1 MEIQSF
7 IKFDELSNFD
17 LPALIRQYREF
28 KLKYFDFIVL
38 FKVGNFYETYFSD
51 AFIFSKLTGTIL
63 TRKKFKIGNVPM
75 AGVTHKNIG
84 TYINILLENNYK
96 IVIVDEAEDKKEK
109 EAICE
114 RKVSKIYTKGSLYEL
129 EYLNPSKNNYIAS
142 IYEENNIYKIAY
154 ADVSTGEIYKSC
166 GTYDEIIC
174 ELARISPSELLVPKS
189 SKEKTKLYESY
200 KYELLREEFYEGE
213 GDNKALTGLIN
224 YLKFILGNNI
234 PKFEKTKEYDIK
246 KLLLIDYLTRK
257 NLELTKNAYNNNV
270 EGSLLWA
277 LDYCKTP
284 MGKRLLNS
292 LISTPLYDDVEIQ
305 KRQNILLKTKKFK
318 NEILDLGNIL
328 ECIGDI
334 SRLTSKMSNKTITP
348 LEFLTLKNGLEP
360 LKSIFDVSEK
370 LKLEINY
377 QNRDEEKI
385 LKDYYYILDK
395 TFEDDIEKVKNGD
408 FIKQG
413 ANDELDVLND
423 CHKKLLDELFEYEEY
438 LKYETNI
445 KSLKIGSKAGNYYIE
460 INANSQNTI
469 LSDFAIVQ
477 RLKNSIK
484 YKTSK
489 LIELE
494 EKILSNEKKIK
505 DLKNYIF
512 ENLKKY
518 STEMTE
524 YIRNYSKNI
533 ALFDVCYSQ
542 IKACEKYNL
551 NFAESNNQSGF
562 EIKGLKHLA
571 AEKIIGG
578 FEPLDISLKN
588 SFFVFLTGIN
598 GVGKSTFLK
607 ALGCLAVLVQAGL
620 SAPVTACEM
629 PIINKLCAILN
640 VSDELIN
647 KKSTHQMQMQGVA
660 YAIKNLDDKSL
671 LLMDEIG
678 KNTSYKDGVALSYG
692 IIKYLVEE
700 KNINSLLS
708 THYIE
713 IKDYTKP
720 FEDKITFYKIENE
733 NGFKKIKN
741 GIIEK
746 SFGIEIA
753 KNENLPDKIIDYAK
767 NLAENVL

>member
-7 IKFDELSNFD
+7 LKFDELSNFD

-38 FKVGNFYETYFSD
+38 FKVGNFYETYFND
-51 AFIFSKLTGTIL
+51 AFIFSKLTGIVL
-63 TRKKFKIGNVPM
+63 TKRKLKIGNLPM
-75 AGVTHKNIG
+75 AGVTYKNIG
-84 TYINILLENNYK
+84 AYIGILLENNYK
-96 IVIVDEAEDKKEK
+96 IVIIDEAEKKKDDE
-109 EAICE
+109 EICE

-142 IYEENNIYKIAY
+142 IYKNKNIYKIAY
-154 ADVSTGEIYKSC
+154 ADVSTGAIYTSI
-166 GTYDEIIC
+166 GDYDETAC
-174 ELARISPSELLVPKS
+174 ELSRINPSELLVPKNLKS
-189 SKEKTKLYESY
+189 DSELYNAY
-200 KYELLREEFYEGE
+200 KCEFLREDFYEGE
-213 GDNKALTGLIN
+213 SDNKALTGLIN

-234 PKFEKTKEYDIK
+234 PKFEEIKEYDIK

-292 LISTPLYDDVEIQ
+292 LISTPLYNIGEIQ
-305 KRQNILLKTKKFK
+305 KRQNILLKTKEFK

-360 LKSIFDVSEK
+360 LKNIFELSEK
-370 LKLEINY
+370 LKLGLSY
-377 QNRDEEKI
+377 QNKNEEKI

-413 ANDELDVLND
+413 ANDELDILND

-445 KSLKIGSKAGNYYIE
+445 KSLKIGSKGGNYYIE
-460 INANSQNTI
+460 INANSQNAV
-469 LSDFAIVQ
+469 LGDFAVIQ

-494 EKILSNEKKIK
+494 EKILSNEKKTK

-512 ENLKKY
+512 ENLRKY

-533 ALFDVCYSQ
+533 ALFDVCFSQ

-551 NFAESNNQSGF
+551 NFAEINNQSGF

-588 SFFVFLTGIN
+588 RFFVFLTGIN

-607 ALGCLAVLVQAGL
+607 ALGCLTVLVQAGL
-620 SAPVTACEM
+620 LAPVISCEI
-629 PIINKLCAILN
+629 PIVNKLCAILN

-647 KKSTHQMQMQGVA
+647 KKSTHQMQMQSVS
-660 YAIKNLDDKSL
+660 YAVKNLDDKSL

-720 FEDKITFYKIENE
+720 FEDKITFYKIEDE
-733 NGFKKIKN
+733 NRCKKIKN
-741 GIIEK
+741 GTIEK

-753 KNENLPDKIIDYAK
+753 KNENLPDKIIEYAK